1 MFFRIVCESTHQS
14 TTSSSSRGGAGG
26 RNYPWPLCN
35 HCPFH
40 SRMVAET
47 GVVTRA
53 GERSSGLTLGS
64 PARTNLF
71 CPRPLRPF
79 HSLEVPAGRRIAEEK
94 PTAFS
99 VLVRSAKIG
108 QLPRHNSRDLS
119 RCWLM
124 HDRDHPTHPE
134 PVVEHAKLGCPEG
147 CHERHGHAT
156 SLT

>member
-79 HSLEVPAGRRIAEEK
+79 HSLEVPAGRCIAEEESLDRK
-94 PTAFS
+94 TDGVFCPRLLGQNRSVTAS
-99 VLVRSAKIG
+99 QLAGLIPMLAYARPRSSNS
-108 QLPRHNSRDLS
+108 PRTGRRACQTWVPRRLS
-119 RCWLM
+119 
-124 HDRDHPTHPE
+124 
-134 PVVEHAKLGCPEG
+134 
-147 CHERHGHAT
+147 
-156 SLT
+156 